1 MKMIRQITVI
11 LLLLLTGA
19 TTAMA
24 TEEAP
29 YTVIKTDDIF
39 ELREYAPQ
47 VLAEIIVGGD
57 LEGAGNKAFRP
68 LFRYIS
74 GANHSGSSIAMT
86 APVSQESSG
95 QKIPMTAPVSQQA
108 SAGKW
113 AVSFM
118 MPASYTLATLPV
130 PDDSSITLR
139 QVPARRIAAIRYSGT
154 WSEKNYLENKE
165 RLENWIRENG
175 FEISGEPVW
184 ARYNPPFTLWFLRR
198 NEILIPVVTRPAS

>member
-1 MKMIRQITVI
+1 MKLAGLVMMVM
-11 LLLLLTGA
+11 LLTGVQA
-19 TTAMA
+19 VAI
-24 TEEAP
+24 EEAP
-29 YTVIKTDDIF
+29 YKVVQASGNF
-39 ELREYAPQ
+39 EVRDYESHI
-47 VLAEIIVGGD
+47 LAETLVDGT
-57 LEGAGNKAFRP
+57 LEDAGNKAFRR
-68 LFRYIS
+68 LFNYIS
-74 GANHSGSSIAMT
+74 GANHTRSSIAMT

-95 QKIPMTAPVSQQA
+95 QKISMTAPVSQQV

-118 MPASYTLATLPV
+118 MPASYTLATSPV